1 MLNMK
6 RCVLLCITSTAVRD
20 WKWKSASW
28 QRERKWEWKVP
39 EDFTCLMS
47 QLCST
52 FWLKLEIHKGAQ
64 SKGPRRHIC
73 MLLNEITHWARN
85 QKKKDVSKMCAYIF
99 VWAHYCLLGQSGLI
113 KSWKQITSANHS
125 MKAHMWIWT
134 LAWIFNTLLLSSQ
147 NEKKVTAWSY
157 EQSEIINVM
166 NSNDIQEW
174 KQLGVRQNAW
184 PL

>member
-64 SKGPRRHIC
+64 SKGPQRHIC
-73 MLLNEITHWARN
+73 ILLNEVTHWSRN

-125 MKAHMWIWT
+125 IKPTCGFGHSLEYSTPSFCRLRM
-134 LAWIFNTLLLSSQ
+134 N
-147 NEKKVTAWSY
+147 KVTAWSY
-157 EQSEIINVM
+157 KQSEITNEM

-174 KQLGVRQNAW
+174 KQLGILQNAW